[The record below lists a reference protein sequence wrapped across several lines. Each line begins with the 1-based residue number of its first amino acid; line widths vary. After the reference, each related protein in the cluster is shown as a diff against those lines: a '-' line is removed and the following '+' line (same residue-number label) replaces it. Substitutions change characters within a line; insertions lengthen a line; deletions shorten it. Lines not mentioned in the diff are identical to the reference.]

1 MWIVCVNWTE
11 FENALINM
19 FDLQEECASMMQDLS
34 DKINNKHH
42 EVRTHPLLS
51 IFKMAEVEVKMPYSN
66 EAAISRSSSVLLVVL
81 FAISFFGSTCSFGS
95 WQGHQDITKNLY
107 RVSSLWRIATCRV
120 HVVAAVPTIGGST
133 LMREN
138 SWPWRA
144 QIHEGKKPRLALDRR
159 ADQQIAGIDRR
170 IRTEIPTH
178 SRRSRI
184 AHRAIED
191 IIKYILIFNGIFV
204 TYYISTGRP
213 RTLVLILWLSYNS
226 GSWKH
231 AMVT

>member
-1 MWIVCVNWTE
+1 
-11 FENALINM
+11 M

-51 IFKMAEVEVKMPYSN
+51 IFKMAEVEVKMPYNN

-81 FAISFFGSTCSFGS
+81 FAINFFGSTCLFGS

-107 RVSSLWRIATCRV
+107 RVSSLRKIATCRV
-120 HVVAAVPTIGGST
+120 HVVAAVPTIGGSI

-144 QIHEGKKPRLALDRR
+144 QIHEGKKSPPTPRSSCGSIDCRDRS
-159 ADQQIAGIDRR
+159 ADPHRFPHIPADRGSLTAPLK
-170 IRTEIPTH
+170 ILLNTYWYLMIFLLYTT
-178 SRRSRI
+178 SRQ
-184 AHRAIED
+184 
-191 IIKYILIFNGIFV
+191 G
-204 TYYISTGRP
+204 
-213 RTLVLILWLSYNS
+213 VLESYS
-226 GSWKH
+226 
-231 AMVT
+231 